1 MIYLDSL
8 HISSYKQLRD
18 FRLDFQK
25 EGERLEWL
33 TVLFGINGS
42 GKTTVLECL
51 TLIFRGLHEKYALRK
66 RGVTVPFDFTL
77 TYSIGPTVVTALA
90 EEKVVEFMP
99 TPVQVVGKKLN
110 EKKYSLD
117 LSISVGSM
125 GGHELVPYLDR
136 EEIIELIP
144 NVVVYYSGLSETL
157 SLIYQSYEN
166 RYLREL
172 KRTAKTD
179 DAAYSRVKRF
189 PLFYLR
195 HRDIGLLT
203 AALVSSPENADLINF
218 FTNILQVTPTK
229 KSCVHLRFRGHST
242 LAELIEKSG
251 EDYLGYFFREL
262 AKRKSGESYD
272 FIGGTVLEFSLVVW
286 NKLREEFGT
295 EEDLFTLL
303 LMLRSQGDLR
313 DITVYFDSMHTS
325 AIAIPH
331 QGLSEGEQ
339 QMLTIRAL
347 SELLVRENTL
357 LLFDEPDTFLHPQWQ
372 QEFFDALAP
381 LADRASCLLTTHSSV
396 LLAHLKAGNLVHLQ
410 SGDAQPMAGSAYG
423 QRYADTLT
431 DYMGLGS
438 RPPQQ
443 ETAVEKVFTLLEDE
457 DVNVAAVEK
466 ALKELRELVGADDPD
481 VQRAETLLAFWEN

>member
-1 MIYLDSL
+1 MIYLESL
-8 HISSYKQLRD
+8 QISSYKQLQG
-18 FRLDFQK
+18 FHLSFQR
-25 EGERLEWL
+25 EEQLPEWL

-51 TLIFRGLHEKYALRK
+51 TLIFRSLHEKYALRR
-66 RGVTVPFDFTL
+66 RGVDLPFDFTL
-77 TYSIGPTVVTALA
+77 TYTIGPAVAA
-90 EEKVVEFMP
+90 SP
-99 TPVQVVGKKLN
+99 TEDKAIDFISTLVQVIGKRLSD
-110 EKKYSLD
+110 KKYSLD
-117 LSISVGSM
+117 FSISTGNID
-125 GGHELVPYLDR
+125 GHEIANHLER
-136 EEIIELIP
+136 EEIIKLIP

-172 KRTAKTD
+172 KRTAKND

-203 AALVSSPENADLINF
+203 AALISSPENIGLANF
-218 FTNILQVTPTK
+218 FTNILRVSPTE
-229 KSCVHLRFRGHST
+229 KSCVHLRFRGHSV
-242 LAELIEKSG
+242 LAELIKKSG

-262 AKRKSGESYD
+262 AKQKSGESHD
-272 FIGGTVLEFSLVVW
+272 FIGGTILKFDLAVW
-286 NKLREEFGT
+286 NELREKFGT
-295 EEDLFTLL
+295 EEDLFALL

-313 DITVYFDSMHTS
+313 DITVYFDSVDAS
-325 AIAIPH
+325 ANTISH

-381 LADRASCLLTTHSSV
+381 LTNRASCVLTTHSPV
-396 LLAHLKAGNLVHLQ
+396 LLAHLKAGNLVELAK
-410 SGDAQPMAGSAYG
+410 GTAQPLVGSPYG
-423 QRYADTLT
+423 QRYADTLI
-431 DYMGLGS
+431 DYMGLES
-438 RPPQQ
+438 RPHDQ
-443 ETAVEKVFTLLEDE
+443 EAAVNAVFDLLEAEEVDL
-457 DVNVAAVEK
+457 VATEK
-466 ALKELRELVGADDPD
+466 ALADLRTLVGTADPD
-481 VQRAETLLAFWEN
+481 VQRAETLLAFWRN